1 VGPGG
6 SAFIAGRATSN
17 DFPTTPGAFQPAA
30 PGGPNGFVAKLNPT
44 GSQLIY
50 STYLGGSGYD
60 QALAIG
66 IDSNQNAY
74 VTGSTYSVDFPT
86 TLGAFQMV
94 NKAPAG
100 GNAFVTK
107 LNDTGSGLVY
117 STYLGGTGNGGY
129 GDIGFGIAA
138 DAGGNAY
145 IVGYT
150 ASPDFPTTD
159 DSLHVPLDGTNG
171 FVTKLNH
178 TGSVLVYST
187 YLGGS
192 GYDYASAVTV
202 DSAANAY
209 VTGITYSTDFPTT
222 PGAFQPTPPGT
233 NGSGVGFVTKISNTT
248 TAPRSVGELSGSDRV
263 FVKALPILTLT
274 D

>member
-1 VGPGG
+1 MKP
-6 SAFIAGRATSN
+6 R
-17 DFPTTPGAFQPAA
+17 PKP
-30 PGGPNGFVAKLNPT
+30 L

-50 STYLGGSGYD
+50 STYLGGSLTD
-60 QALAIG
+60 RPQAIAV
-66 IDSNQNAY
+66 DSNQNAY
-74 VTGSTYSVDFPT
+74 VTGYTASPDFPT

-94 NKAPAG
+94 NRAAG
-100 GNAFVTK
+100 RGNGNAFVTK

-233 NGSGVGFVTKISNTT
+233 SGSGVGFVTKISNTT